1 MADARSSTDPFDALR
16 SGYER
21 AFGGLADALGLG
33 PWREL
38 SEACRGMLTAA
49 VDGQVAQAEYLAVV
63 AGASATGMK
72 EYLDRLAATRHGGTP
87 IDSAAALA
95 RLWAGATEKA
105 LHERLQSEAGLR
117 ATARLL
123 RTQML
128 ARKSMNR
135 AVEVLCEAA
144 NVPTQ
149 ASLDDAHREIQELKR
164 ELRRMKTRGRRK

>member
-1 MADARSSTDPFDALR
+1 MSDPSPFETLQ

-33 PWREL
+33 PWREF
-38 SEACRGMLTAA
+38 SEACHGMLAAA
-49 VDGQVAQAEYLAVV
+49 VAGQAAQAEYLAVV
-63 AGASATGMK
+63 AAASTTGMK
-72 EYLDRLAATRHGGTP
+72 GFAERLAAAKEGGVP
-87 IDSAAALA
+87 IDSTAAFV

-117 ATARLL
+117 ATAKLL

-128 ARKSMNR
+128 ARKNMNR

-144 NVPTQ
+144 NMPTQ
-149 ASLDDAHREIQELKR
+149 SSLDDAHREIQELKR
-164 ELRRMKTRGRRK
+164 ELRRMKTRGKRK

>member
-1 MADARSSTDPFDALR
+1 MSAQPPPDPFDTLR

-21 AFGGLADALGLG
+21 AFGGLADALGWAPL
-33 PWREL
+33 REL
-38 SEACRGMLTAA
+38 SEAYRGMLTAA
-49 VDGQVAQAEYLAVV
+49 VEGQAAQAEYLAVV
-63 AGASATGMK
+63 ASASTTGMK
-72 EYLDRLAATRHGGTP
+72 EYLERLAATRREGTP
-87 IDSAAALA
+87 IDSTAAFV

-117 ATARLL
+117 ATAKLL

-135 AVEVLCEAA
+135 AVAVLCEAA

-149 ASLDDAHREIQELKR
+149 SSLDDAHREIQELKR